1 MMSDKSPR
9 KSNEKKK
16 GKTLQEKRTAK
27 RMKSATK
34 PSPIVPNG
42 N

>member
-1 MMSDKSPR
+1 MSDKSPR

-16 GKTLQEKRTAK
+16 GKTLQEKRAAK
-27 RMKSATK
+27 RMKNATK
-34 PSPIVPNG
+34 ASTVVPNR